1 MNRHPSRRAFT
12 IGAVA
17 ALAAPALVRGAR
29 GAEALRLRCSLD
41 TAPSHG
47 RNISIKDYLGKVE
60 AASGGRIKAEVFES
74 GQLFPDL
81 QVGKALIQGQ
91 VEMAVPGSWTIT
103 GIVPDADFFQL
114 PVLYGRSIEIVHR
127 VTDGKPGQLL
137 NKEIEQKL
145 RSHVIGPWLDL
156 GFQNWYSATKPLNS
170 VADLRGMKIRNSGG
184 AGQAWR
190 ARFFGAIPNTTAWPA
205 VPLALSQG
213 TFDGLCSTN
222 ESLASA
228 QLWDAGVKYALED
241 HQFIGEYIPMISL
254 AFWNKLPPDLQ
265 KLFTDIWAQ
274 NIPAYRA
281 HMAELQN
288 NARQTLEAHGV
299 KFIDP
304 TPEQIAEERQK
315 MMPEQDQVAK
325 ESKIS
330 PEMVKLVMDEI
341 GSAS

>member
-1 MNRHPSRRAFT
+1 MNRHPSRRAFA

-17 ALAAPALVRGAR
+17 ALAAPVLVRGAR
-29 GAEALRLRCSLD
+29 GEEALRLRCSLD

-81 QVGKALIQGQ
+81 QVSKALIQGQ

-299 KFIDP
+299 KFVDP

>member
-17 ALAAPALVRGAR
+17 ALAAPVLVRGAR
-29 GAEALRLRCSLD
+29 GEEALRLRCSLD

-81 QVGKALIQGQ
+81 QVSKALIQGQ

-299 KFIDP
+299 KFVDP

-341 GSAS
+341 SSAS